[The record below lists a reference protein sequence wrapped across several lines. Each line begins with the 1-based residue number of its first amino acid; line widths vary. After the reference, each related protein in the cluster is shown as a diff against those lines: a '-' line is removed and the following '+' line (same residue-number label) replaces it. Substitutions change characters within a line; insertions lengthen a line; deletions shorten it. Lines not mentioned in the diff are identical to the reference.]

1 MGTTSRRR
9 RRIRVLI
16 VDDHRTFAEALRIAI
31 GLERDL
37 EVVGVEYDG
46 MGAVRAATSTVPDVV
61 LMDLEMPGA
70 SGIDATRG
78 VLAASPSSRVIAL
91 TAHQED
97 IVLARV
103 LEAGAVGILSKSD
116 EIAEIPPAVRRAHVG
131 DALLPDKESRRLLR
145 FLRHRR
151 SQEAAEGQLVDRL
164 TRRETE
170 ILQAMADGLSP
181 GTIAA
186 KLGVSP
192 ATLRTH
198 VQNVLTK
205 LRVHSKV
212 EALALAIRHGKVTPG
227 R

>member
-37 EVVGVEYDG
+37 EVVGVEYDA
-46 MGAVRAATSTVPDVV
+46 MGAVRTATSTLPDVV

-97 IVLARV
+97 LVRARV
-103 LEAGAVGILSKSD
+103 LEAGAIGILSKSD
-116 EIAEIPPAVRRAHVG
+116 EITDIPPAVRRAHVG
-131 DALLPDKESRRLLR
+131 DALLRDDESRRLLR

-164 TRRETE
+164 TPRETE

-181 GTIAA
+181 GGIAPQ
-186 KLGVSP
+186 LGVSP

-212 EALALAIRHGKVTPG
+212 EALALAIRHGKVSS
-227 R
+227 RR

>member
-1 MGTTSRRR
+1 MGGRK

-37 EVVGVEYDG
+37 EVVGVEYDA
-46 MGAVRAATSTVPDVV
+46 MGAVRAATSTQPDVV

-78 VLAASPSSRVIAL
+78 VLATCPSSRVIAL
-91 TAHQED
+91 TAHRD
-97 IVLARV
+97 DLVLARV
-103 LEAGAVGILSKSD
+103 LEAGAIGILSKSD
-116 EIAEIPPAVRRAHVG
+116 EISGVPPAVRRAHLG
-131 DALLPDKESRRLLR
+131 EPLLPDEESRRLLR

-151 SQEAAEGQLVDRL
+151 SLEASEGQLVDRL
-164 TRRETE
+164 TPRETE

-181 GTIAA
+181 GGIAS

-212 EALALAIRHGKVTPG
+212 EALALAIRHGKVAA
-227 R
+227 RR